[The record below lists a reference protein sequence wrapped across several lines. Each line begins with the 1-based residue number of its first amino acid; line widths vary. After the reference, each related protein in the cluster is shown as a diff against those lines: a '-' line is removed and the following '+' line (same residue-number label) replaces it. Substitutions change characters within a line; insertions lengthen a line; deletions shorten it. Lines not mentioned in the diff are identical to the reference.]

1 VGAKSLDGKA
11 RQAEGRDRY
20 LRKLRGQGRKPGP
33 AKGTGGRPRKDAISP
48 VEQLRLDAM
57 AAMSAPHRE
66 ERRASMPVTPL
77 SGEEIDARIDAAIAR
92 ALSEQAACEVSA
104 PDNLFAPSPGQTPPA
119 AAAFT
124 PAEKPPKP
132 DLALITNPE
141 PVSRTAPSGDLKVVY
156 DADAGNTE
164 VLRLAQDCGKLEL
177 ERIKRRIERDP
188 DGPSD
193 AGDQR
198 FIASALNTTTT
209 ASLRADEQRW
219 RQHIADNLPEWLE
232 RVAEEE
238 RKLEARTIDGTL
250 VDDGGDA
257 A

>member
-1 VGAKSLDGKA
+1 
-11 RQAEGRDRY
+11 
-20 LRKLRGQGRKPGP
+20 
-33 AKGTGGRPRKDAISP
+33 
-48 VEQLRLDAM
+48 
-57 AAMSAPHRE
+57 
-66 ERRASMPVTPL
+66 MPVTPL
-77 SGEEIDARIDAAIAR
+77 SREEMDARIDAAVAR
-92 ALSEQAACEVSA
+92 ALSEQAAREVLA
-104 PDNLFAPSPGQTPPA
+104 PDNLFALSTRDVPPSVPPPPSMAIEPDIIAPNNNDEGIVAASALGQTTPA

-124 PAEKPPKP
+124 PAEKPAKP

-188 DGPSD
+188 DGRSD

-198 FIASALNTTTT
+198 FIASALNTATT
-209 ASLRADEQRW
+209 ASLRANEQRW
-219 RQHIADNLPEWLE
+219 RQHIVDKLPEWLE

-238 RKLEARTIDGTL
+238 RKLEERTIDGTL
-250 VDDGGDA
+250 VDNGGDA